1 MTETEANT
9 TLPDEISYDDKL
21 KFCSVIAQPMA
32 SKKLCKKVFKLIKK
46 SWKKK
51 QMCNGVKAV
60 QKALRKDVKG
70 KPPIVDRCPMTGSFD
85 FDGLLIPNSLPLVS
99 SPSNRS
105 TQESWY
111 SPAMQRRSM

>member
-1 MTETEANT
+1 MTETDANT

-32 SKKLCKKVFKLIKK
+32 SKKLCKKVYKLIKK

-70 KPPIVDRCPMTGSFD
+70 KPSICRQFEA
-85 FDGLLIPNSLPLVS
+85 N
-99 SPSNRS
+99 
-105 TQESWY
+105 
-111 SPAMQRRSM
+111 SPAIRRQFATNSPTTLLPVAAR

>member
-9 TLPDEISYDDKL
+9 TVTEEIGYDEKL

-70 KPPIVDRCPMTGSFD
+70 KPSRLHYLSHDRS
-85 FDGLLIPNSLPLVS
+85 ISV
-99 SPSNRS
+99 
-105 TQESWY
+105 
-111 SPAMQRRSM
+111 

>member
-9 TLPDEISYDDKL
+9 TVTEEMSYDEKL
-21 KFCSVIAQPMA
+21 KFSSVIAQPMA

-70 KPPIVDRCPMTGSFD
+70 KSPP
-85 FDGLLIPNSLPLVS
+85 VS
-99 SPSNRS
+99 
-105 TQESWY
+105 
-111 SPAMQRRSM
+111 